1 MAGGGEEMQFTG
13 IQKYFNSYTKR
24 GKLNVSVCTL
34 LVVTIV
40 MAVSILISL
49 HCISEQQLGPVSIK
63 MSQVRVMI
71 LTLVL
76 EGGKTFL
83 VW

>member
-24 GKLNVSVCTL
+24 GKLNVSVFTS

-49 HCISEQQLGPVSIK
+49 DCISEQELGPVSIK
-63 MSQVRVMI
+63 VS
-71 LTLVL
+71 
-76 EGGKTFL
+76 
-83 VW
+83 

>member
-24 GKLNVSVCTL
+24 GKLNVSECTL

-40 MAVSILISL
+40 MAASILISL
-49 HCISEQQLGPVSIK
+49 DCISEQQPGPVSIK
-63 MSQVRVMI
+63 MS
-71 LTLVL
+71 
-76 EGGKTFL
+76 
-83 VW
+83 